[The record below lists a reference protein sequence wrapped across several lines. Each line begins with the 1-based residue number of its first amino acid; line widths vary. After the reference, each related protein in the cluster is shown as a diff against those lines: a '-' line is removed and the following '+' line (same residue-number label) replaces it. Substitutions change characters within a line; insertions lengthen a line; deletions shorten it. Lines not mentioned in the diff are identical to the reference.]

1 MLSSAKGHPMRHI
14 GNGPAP
20 HGTAPVDAMGW
31 WALSLGAA
39 AIAVSLFMIVAAAAD
54 TAAAAVLAGASLLI
68 GGVLWSR
75 GARD

>member
-1 MLSSAKGHPMRHI
+1 MLSSAKGHPMQHI
-14 GNGPAP
+14 GNGTAP
-20 HGTAPVDAMGW
+20 HDAATVDAMDW

-39 AIAVSLFMIVAAAAD
+39 AAAVALFMIVAAAAD